1 LGRQPK
7 RKKADPPQARN
18 LGKKESE
25 PFSNLTTRG
34 RSGADEESDEFLR
47 ADDVVRTKRWKT
59 KQLEDGR
66 CGGSEEEEE
75 GRDGKSEERRSQSK
89 RPEVSRGE
97 GNEGV
102 RRVSTKVS
110 RGEGEP
116 LIYNR
121 VARRISTDVDSVS
134 NTDLKRLSY
143 IYYIKSQQHTLNFI
157 LSYTPFLFPAIL
169 IKRKFQRT
177 IFSLMCRSSIGLVGS
192 LTGPAHSP

>member
-134 NTDLKRLSY
+134 NAVLNQLSY
-143 IYYIKSQQHTLNFI
+143 
-157 LSYTPFLFPAIL
+157 
-169 IKRKFQRT
+169 KRNN
-177 IFSLMCRSSIGLVGS
+177 G
-192 LTGPAHSP
+192 

>member
-1 LGRQPK
+1 MGRQPK
-7 RKKADPPQARN
+7 RKKADPPQAHN

-34 RSGADEESDEFLR
+34 RSGADEESDEFLK

-66 CGGSEEEEE
+66 CGGSEEEE

-89 RPEVSRGE
+89 RPEVLRGE

-121 VARRISTDVDSVS
+121 VARRISTDMDSVS
-134 NTDLKRLSY
+134 NAVLNRLSY
-143 IYYIKSQQHTLNFI
+143 
-157 LSYTPFLFPAIL
+157 
-169 IKRKFQRT
+169 KRNK
-177 IFSLMCRSSIGLVGS
+177 LL
-192 LTGPAHSP
+192 